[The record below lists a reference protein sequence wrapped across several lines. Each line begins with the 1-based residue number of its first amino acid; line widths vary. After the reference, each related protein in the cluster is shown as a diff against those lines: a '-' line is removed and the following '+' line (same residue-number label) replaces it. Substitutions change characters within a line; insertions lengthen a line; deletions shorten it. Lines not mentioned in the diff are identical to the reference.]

1 MVSVAMY
8 SVQDIRSLARATSQ
22 GRRSRGLVSR
32 TVIMLGLTSMITDVS
47 SEMVATVLPLYL
59 VFTLGFT
66 PLQFGVVDGYQ
77 RGAAAL
83 VSLGGGLVADRRRRH
98 KEVATAG
105 YGLSAIC
112 KLGYVAAGTSFAG
125 LGAVVFADRIGKG
138 IRTAPRDALISLS
151 SRREGLGLA
160 FGVHRALDTTGAML
174 GPLLAFALLALS
186 PEGYDA
192 IFVVSFLI
200 AAVGVGVLVLMVDRR
215 DERVTSGEASVSWRD
230 AVRLLGPGRFRGILV
245 AAGILGLVTISDA
258 FLYLGLQRQADLDP
272 TLCPL
277 MFTATS
283 LAYMLLAVPVGVVA
297 DRVGRGRTFVAGHVV
312 LLALYGSLLLP
323 TGGGVALVGYL
334 VAFGA
339 FYAASDGVLSALGAA
354 ALPQGVQATGLAL
367 LLTVT
372 SLARLGGS
380 VLFGAVWT
388 FAGFESAVRVFAVGL
403 GVGVVVAAV
412 LLLRGGRPGA
422 SLAAAGAA

>member
-1 MVSVAMY
+1 VC
-8 SVQDIRSLARATSQ
+8 Q
-22 GRRSRGLVSR
+22 GTR
-32 TVIMLGLTSMITDVS
+32 
-47 SEMVATVLPLYL
+47 
-59 VFTLGFT
+59 
-66 PLQFGVVDGYQ
+66 

-83 VSLGGGLVADRRRRH
+83 VRRGGARGADRRRRH

-272 TLCPL
+272 TLFPL

>member
-1 MVSVAMY
+1 MVWEAMY
-8 SVQDIRSLARATSQ
+8 RVQDIRSLARATREV
-22 GRRSRGLVSR
+22 RRGNGLVSR
-32 TVIMLGLTSMITDVS
+32 TVIMLGITSLLTDVS
-47 SEMVATVLPLYL
+47 SEMVATILPLYL

-77 RGAAAL
+77 RGASAL
-83 VSLGGGLVADRRRRH
+83 VSLGGGLVADRRSRH

-105 YGLSAIC
+105 YGLSAVC
-112 KLGYVAAGTSFAG
+112 KLGYVAAGTSFAA

-174 GPLLAFALLALS
+174 GPLVAFALLAVS

-192 IFVVSFLI
+192 IFIVSFLV
-200 AAVGVGVLVLMVDRR
+200 AVVGVAVLVLMVDRR
-215 DERVTSGEASVSWRD
+215 DEPVPSGEAAVSWRD
-230 AVRLLGPGRFRGILV
+230 AVRLMGPGRFRGILV
-245 AAGILGLVTISDA
+245 AAGILGVVTISDA
-258 FLYLGLQRQADLDP
+258 FLYLGLQRQTDLDP
-272 TLCPL
+272 TLFPL
-277 MFTATS
+277 LFTATS
-283 LAYMLLAVPVGVVA
+283 LAYMLLAVPVGLVA
-297 DRVGRGRTFVAGHVV
+297 DRMGRGRTFLAGHLV

-323 TGGGVALVGYL
+323 TGGGLALVGYL

-339 FYAASDGVLSALGAA
+339 FYAATDGVLSALGAA
-354 ALPQGVQATGLAL
+354 ALPAGMQATGLAL

-388 FAGFESAVRVFAVGL
+388 FAGFEAAVKLFAVGL
-403 GVGVVVAAV
+403 AVGIVIAAV
-412 LLLRGGRPGA
+412 LLLRSGRPGA
-422 SLAAAGAA
+422 SLAAAGAS

>member
-1 MVSVAMY
+1 MY
-8 SVQDIRSLARATSQ
+8 SVQDIRSLVRVTSQ
-22 GRRSRGLVSR
+22 GRRSHGLVSR
-32 TVIMLGLTSMITDVS
+32 TVIMLGLTSLLTDVS
-47 SEMVATVLPLYL
+47 SEMVATILPLYL

-112 KLGYVAAGTSFAG
+112 KLGYVAAGTSFAA

-174 GPLLAFALLALS
+174 GPLLAFALLAVS

-192 IFVVSFLI
+192 IFIVSFLI

-215 DERVTSGEASVSWRD
+215 DERVASPQASVSWRD

-272 TLCPL
+272 TLFPL

-283 LAYMLLAVPVGVVA
+283 LAYMLLAVPVGAVA
-297 DRVGRGRTFVAGHVV
+297 DRVGRGRTFIAGHVV

-323 TGGGVALVGYL
+323 TGGGLALVGYL

-339 FYAASDGVLSALGAA
+339 FYAATDGVLSALGAA
-354 ALPQGVQATGLAL
+354 NLPEAAQATGLAV

-372 SLARLGGS
+372 SLARLAGS
-380 VLFGAVWT
+380 VLFGALWT
-388 FAGFESAVRVFAVGL
+388 VAGFEATVRVFAVGL
-403 GVGVVVAAV
+403 ALGVVAAAV
-412 LLLRGGRPGA
+412 LLLRSARPGSP
-422 SLAAAGAA
+422 SLAAGAA

>member
-1 MVSVAMY
+1 MY

-32 TVIMLGLTSMITDVS
+32 TVIMLGLTSMLTDVS

-272 TLCPL
+272 TLFPL

-297 DRVGRGRTFVAGHVV
+297 DRVGRGRTFIAGHVV

-422 SLAAAGAA
+422 PLAAAGAA

>member
-112 KLGYVAAGTSFAG
+112 KLGYVAAATSFAG
-125 LGAVVFADRIGKG
+125 VGAVVFADRIGKG

-272 TLCPL
+272 TLFPL